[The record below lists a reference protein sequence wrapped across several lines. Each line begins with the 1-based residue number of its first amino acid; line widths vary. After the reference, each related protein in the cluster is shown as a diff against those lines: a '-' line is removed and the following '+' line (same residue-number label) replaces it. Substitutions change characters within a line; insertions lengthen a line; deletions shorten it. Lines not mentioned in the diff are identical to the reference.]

1 MLGPWAT
8 PISTTSSATSSSHS
22 EVRISPRTRPQLEV
36 AWTPRQA
43 RSRLT
48 IWWLLR
54 HLLTIG
60 LVHVAVLATIY
71 FLLLLGDALFTSYA
85 IVMRD
90 AVFVSYV
97 AQLGWL
103 QRMASDIKGAI
114 AFVVGLSALLQM
126 LLFLWRVFID

>member
-1 MLGPWAT
+1 MRL
-8 PISTTSSATSSSHS
+8 
-22 EVRISPRTRPQLEV
+22 SPRTRPQLEI
-36 AWTPRQA
+36 AWSPKRA
-43 RSRLT
+43 RSRLSV
-48 IWWLLR
+48 WWLLR

-60 LVHVAVLATIY
+60 LVHAAVLVTVY

-114 AFVVGLSALLQM
+114 AFVVGLSALAQM
-126 LLFLWRVFID
+126 FLFLWRVLID